1 MLNHANI
8 KLLQGATWLL
18 FNSSMAIWKQCFK
31 NIFKFLSVTCCY
43 SSGQTG
49 GVCKKRFI
57 WQKPGPRNL
66 QYTDNTAEHLPFTSQ
81 GSLYRDH
88 IASMNSKQGTVC
100 LTYVRKNA
108 RKRAGGIKE
117 LFDTKRQTETDR
129 HGAYGAKKRWVKSAG
144 AGCSLVER
152 VVTGLTFRETLSCFL
167 TLRLLYC
174 FYGAAMDPFYIQ
186 IRICSTTV
194 FCWLSNFFQ
203 LERFLKSH

>member
-1 MLNHANI
+1 M
-8 KLLQGATWLL
+8 
-18 FNSSMAIWKQCFK
+18 FK
-31 NIFKFLSVTCCY
+31 KYLSLSVTCCY

-81 GSLYRDH
+81 GTLCRDH

-100 LTYVRKNA
+100 LTYVLKNA
-108 RKRAGGIKE
+108 RKRAWRKE

-129 HGAYGAKKRWVKSAG
+129 HGALWSQKDGSKLQAAVLLKGLLLDW
-144 AGCSLVER
+144 LLER
-152 VVTGLTFRETLSCFL
+152 RFHVFWHWDSFIVFMVQPWTHFTFRSGFVP
-167 TLRLLYC
+167 LL
-174 FYGAAMDPFYIQ
+174 FSVGLAI
-186 IRICSTTV
+186 
-194 FCWLSNFFQ
+194 FFQ